1 LKYVGALEKGLA
13 YLSRCNSGGSAT
25 DPEEIEGVSELDSEH
40 EDPVLSPYHSSSGS
54 QSSIGNFDD
63 F

>member
-1 LKYVGALEKGLA
+1 MPEEKEE
-13 YLSRCNSGGSAT
+13 
-25 DPEEIEGVSELDSEH
+25 DPEEIEGVSEIDSERG
-40 EDPVLSPYHSSSGS
+40 DPVLSPYHSPFGS